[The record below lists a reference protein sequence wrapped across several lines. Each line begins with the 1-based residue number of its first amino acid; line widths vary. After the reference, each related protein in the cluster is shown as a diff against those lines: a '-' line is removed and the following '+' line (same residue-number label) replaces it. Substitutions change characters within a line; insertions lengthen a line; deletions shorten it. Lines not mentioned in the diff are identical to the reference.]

1 MRYNNW
7 QIANRIPQ
15 DFIEGIIMNRDET
28 GIAGDKILIAF
39 VFFIVG
45 CLLTEGIQIIL
56 TKETVT
62 ESDSVIHETAPSN
75 TLLKESRE
83 SLFNT
88 SRWGYD
94 LVGGVSLLVVYI
106 GFLQICKRWNE

>member
-1 MRYNNW
+1 
-7 QIANRIPQ
+7 
-15 DFIEGIIMNRDET
+15 MNRDET